1 MKSNIYCTLVVI
13 TVFALILTGCQSKPD
28 FEALRSEILALHRTM
43 IQAHWNKDVYYFTQD
58 ISDDYMSVSNGE
70 IRHPTKEDISAQF
83 TDYLNNTTFTEYRN
97 LRDPIIGFS
106 KDGSLAWSVVQVRVA
121 GRRTMHDGVV
131 RDFDDTWAWITLY
144 ERRDDKW
151 IRLGEVSSI
160 K

>member
-1 MKSNIYCTLVVI
+1 MKSSIYCILVVI
-13 TVFALILTGCQSKPD
+13 AVFALILTGCQSKPD
-28 FEALRSEILALHRTM
+28 FETLRSEILALHRATV
-43 IQAHWNKDVYYFTQD
+43 QAHWNKDVYYFTQD

-70 IRHPTKEDISAQF
+70 IRHPTKEEISAQF

-106 KDGSLAWSVVQVRVA
+106 KDGSLSWSVVQMRVA

-144 ERRDDKW
+144 ERQGEKW
-151 IRLGEVSSI
+151 IRLGEVSSL